1 MAPGARYHGRKV
13 PEGGFAAAIAVMTE
27 ILALMRGVRRIDG
40 QTVIFEGT
48 DMLDVA
54 RFFEVVHHIRS
65 PH

>member
-1 MAPGARYHGRKV
+1 M